1 MKKKNVL
8 KKFAAVLLSAAV
20 VVSLCG
26 GCGKKNAETSTETEV
41 KAEETVAENVYEVG
55 SKVTC
60 AGYSGT
66 ITGMVKM
73 DNDNFFE
80 ESGSLLFDSVDADGN
95 VVFITDDKEDN
106 VRVRCVFTEGEGVK
120 VKEGDYL
127 VFKYE
132 PKNDFPFRT
141 LYIEGVI
148 DDPEGWDSLYIGD
161 LNYTEGFALM
171 EITEDFFDQNLACLR
186 IKGDGA
192 PAGTE
197 LDFSQVFVMTDVEAP
212 VEKTYSY
219 EVSDVVAGVSTT
231 FYSDV
236 YSRGVAWRT
245 VDVEGKDTGLQYVD
259 KKEVKDIYTYD
270 WDKGI
275 ESGKVITVPDYF
287 NTAIENSDESATYYC
302 HKAHVENLPEGSEY
316 YYRVGS
322 DSVGYSRPGLWTIKG
337 DLDDFF
343 FIYVTDPQAENE
355 SQYRQYEAMMREAF
369 KTARTVEDSK
379 LVAYID
385 CGDITNECHD
395 DNYFIDEYN
404 MAVDFDAEDM
414 MDTVHIPIA
423 GNHDNS
429 VDGFYSMYD
438 IDFANYCTDGKHNP
452 HSSGGC
458 SSIQIG
464 NVYIISTN
472 SNESTYLTG
481 AGNGEYDPHCD
492 YHEQYAWIVSEL
504 ENAQKLREEGKI
516 KWTIVLTHAG
526 MMSVG
531 YHTMDGGSRA
541 LRANLCPL
549 FAKYSVDLILQG
561 HDHAYTRTNPYYYGK
576 DVNGDFFSGYVSNE
590 RETGEG
596 HGEITYD
603 NPYTETV
610 ETEGRL
616 YNIEPEG
623 THYVTMNFAG
633 EKSLDISKE
642 NAESRYAVPD
652 EYIEEGCATSVV
664 NDMLCGQRVRKQF
677 FGFVRVKGDVLSLD
691 TYSYNGI
698 NSELFDTFT
707 VKKDGSCVPDIA
719 KRDIDF
725 EGVYAFDKAYDGEE
739 AEMDI
744 FDITAYKRGS
754 AEVEKL
760 FKEYDDIE
768 YSVTGKTEDGKDYSS
783 DKMPSEA
790 GSYTLHAKVS
800 DDSIFF
806 KGETTVDFEITK

>member
-1 MKKKNVL
+1 MKKTNL
-8 KKFAAVLLSAAV
+8 LRQFAAVLLTATV
-20 VVSLCG
+20 IITGCG
-26 GCGKKNAETSTETEV
+26 GCGKKNAEAPAESKTT
-41 KAEETVAENVYEVG
+41 EETVVENVYEVG

-80 ESGSLLFDSVDADGN
+80 ESGSLLYDSTTADGE
-95 VVFITDDKEDN
+95 VVFITDDNDDN
-106 VRVRCVFTEGEGVK
+106 VRVRCLFQEGEGVK

-161 LNYTEGFALM
+161 MNYTDGFALM
-171 EITEDFFDQNLACLR
+171 EISEDFFDQNLACLR

-197 LDFSQVFVMTDVEAP
+197 LDFSQVFVMTDVSAP
-212 VEKTYSY
+212 VAKTYSY
-219 EVSDVVAGVSTT
+219 EISDTVHGVSTT
-231 FYSDV
+231 FYNDV

-245 VDVEGKDTGLQYVD
+245 VDVEGADTGLQYVD

-302 HKAHVENLPEGSEY
+302 HKAHVENLPEGSQY

-322 DSVGYSRPGLWTIKG
+322 ESVGYSRPGLWTIKG

-355 SQYRQYEAMMREAF
+355 SQYRQYEALMREAF
-369 KTARTVEDSK
+369 KTAGGIDST
-379 LVAYID
+379 LVGYINT
-385 CGDITNECHD
+385 GDITNECHD

-404 MAVDFDAEDM
+404 MAADFDAEDM
-414 MDTVHIPIA
+414 MDTVILPLA

-429 VDGFYSMYD
+429 VDGFYSMFD

-464 NVYIISTN
+464 NAYVITTN
-472 SNESTYLTG
+472 SNESAHLDG

-492 YHEQYAWIVSEL
+492 YREQYAWIVSEL

-516 KWTIVLTHAG
+516 KWIIVTTHAG

-541 LRANLCPL
+541 LRENLVPL
-549 FAKYSVDLILQG
+549 FAKYSVDLVLQG

-576 DVNGDFFSGYVSNE
+576 DVNGNFFTGYVSNE

-596 HGEITYD
+596 YGEITKD
-603 NPYTETV
+603 DPFTKEV
-610 ETEGRL
+610 ETEGRNFNL
-616 YNIEPEG
+616 EPEG
-623 THYVTMNFAG
+623 THYVTINYAG

-652 EYIEEGCATSVV
+652 EYIEEGCATSVI
-664 NDMLCGQRVRKQF
+664 NEELCGQRVRKQF
-677 FGFVRVKGDVLSLD
+677 YAIVRFKGDVLNFD

-698 NSELFDTFT
+698 NSELYDTFM
-707 VKKDGSCVPDIA
+707 VKKDGSDVPDIA

-725 EGVYAFDKAYDGEE
+725 EGIYAFDKAYDGEA
-739 AEMDI
+739 AELDV
-744 FDITAYKRGS
+744 FDITAYKRGT
-754 AEVEKL
+754 ADVEKL
-760 FKEYDDIE
+760 FKEYDDVV
-768 YSVTGKTEDGKDYSS
+768 YTVTGKTADGKDYSS
-783 DKMPSEA
+783 DKMPTEA
-790 GSYTLHAKVS
+790 GKYTLHAAVS

>member
-1 MKKKNVL
+1 MKKTNL
-8 KKFAAVLLSAAV
+8 LRQFAAVLLTATV
-20 VVSLCG
+20 IITGC
-26 GCGKKNAETSTETEV
+26 GCGKKNAEAPAESKT
-41 KAEETVAENVYEVG
+41 EETVVENVYEVG

-80 ESGSLLFDSVDADGN
+80 ESGSLLFDSVNSDGD
-95 VVFITDDKEDN
+95 VVFITDDNDDN
-106 VRVRCVFTEGEGVK
+106 VRVRCLFQEGEGVK

-161 LNYTEGFALM
+161 MNYTDGFALM
-171 EITEDFFDQNLACLR
+171 EISEDFFDQNLSCLR

-197 LDFSQVFVMTDVEAP
+197 LDFSQVFVMTDVTAP
-212 VEKTYSY
+212 IAKTYSY
-219 EVSDVVAGVSTT
+219 EISDTVHGVSTT
-231 FYSDV
+231 FYNDV

-245 VDVEGKDTGLQYVD
+245 VDVEGADTGLQYVD

-316 YYRVGS
+316 YYRVGGES
-322 DSVGYSRPGLWTIKG
+322 TGYSRPGLWTIKG

-355 SQYRQYEAMMREAF
+355 SQYRQYEALMREAF
-369 KTARTVEDSK
+369 KTAGGIDST
-379 LVAYID
+379 LVGYINT
-385 CGDITNECHD
+385 GDITNECHD

-404 MAVDFDAEDM
+404 MAADFDAEDM
-414 MDTVHIPIA
+414 MDTVILPLA

-429 VDGFYSMYD
+429 VDGFYSMFD

-464 NVYIISTN
+464 NAYVITTN
-472 SNESTYLTG
+472 SNESAHLDG

-492 YHEQYAWIVSEL
+492 YREQYAWIVSEL

-516 KWTIVLTHAG
+516 KWIIVTTHAG

-541 LRANLCPL
+541 LRENLVPL
-549 FAKYSVDLILQG
+549 FAKYSVDLVLQG

-576 DVNGDFFSGYVSNE
+576 DVNGNFFTGYVSNE

-596 HGEITYD
+596 YGEITKD
-603 NPYTETV
+603 DPFTKEV
-610 ETEGRL
+610 ETEGRNFNL
-616 YNIEPEG
+616 EPEG
-623 THYVTMNFAG
+623 THYVTINYSG

-652 EYIEEGCATSVV
+652 EYIEEGCATSVI
-664 NDMLCGQRVRKQF
+664 NEELCGKRVRKQF
-677 FGFVRVKGDVLSLD
+677 YAIVRFKGDVLNFD

-698 NSELFDTFT
+698 NSELYDTFM

-725 EGVYAFDKAYDGEE
+725 EGVYAFDKAYDGDT
-739 AEMDI
+739 AEMDV
-744 FDITAYKRGS
+744 FDITAYKRGT
-754 AEVEKL
+754 ADVEKL

-768 YSVTGKTEDGKDYSS
+768 YTVTGKTADGKDYNS

-790 GSYTLHAKVS
+790 GKYTLHAKVS